1 MWAHWRHRRRL
12 AALAAADDPVL
23 RAYGAAHWPDPAMPV
38 AQAPLL
44 ALDFELD
51 GLRRG
56 AHLLQAG
63 WIPFQGTGIAL
74 AQAAARDIRS
84 SADLDRDAVT
94 IHGIGSERAASG
106 EPVGE
111 IIVQLVEALA
121 GRVLVAHG
129 ADIEIAA
136 LQRLTRRLLGAPLP
150 MVSICT
156 LRLER
161 RLSPGLTGS
170 GAYRL
175 MACRARY
182 GLPRYDAHDALTD
195 ALAAAELLLAQ
206 VHRMGGSPSLAA
218 LLRYS

>member
-1 MWAHWRHRRRL
+1 MLAHWRYRRRL
-12 AALAAADDPVL
+12 AALASAGHPLLV
-23 RAYGAAHWPDPAMPV
+23 AYGGAEWPDPASSV
-38 AQAPLL
+38 SEVPLL

-51 GLRRG
+51 GLRRA

-63 WIPFQGTGIAL
+63 WIPFQGAAIEL
-74 AQAAARDIRS
+74 AQAQTRDIRS
-84 SADLDRDAVT
+84 SADLDRHAVT

-106 EPVGE
+106 EPVSDV
-111 IIVQLVEALA
+111 IAQLVDALT
-121 GRVLVAHG
+121 GRVMVAHG

-150 MVSICT
+150 VMSICT

-161 RLSPGLTGS
+161 RLSPDLVGS
-170 GAYRL
+170 DAYRL

-182 GLPRYDAHDALTD
+182 GLPRYHAHDALTD

-206 VHRMGGSPSLAA
+206 VQRMGGYPSLATF
-218 LLRYS
+218 LRYS